1 GDHPGDPA
9 HRGWGAVHRH
19 QPRPLRPVA
28 RGHPAGHR
36 RRGGAHHARHRGG
49 AVLRRQAEPADDA
62 QRAQPYRCPL
72 RVHGDGR
79 RPDGHRR
86 RLRARGRY
94 AHHPRALR
102 LHPGRPGRPL
112 PLPAHPGGRLHRR
125 RRPAG
130 RGVRPPRV
138 SRATRLGSVVM
149 SRPTRSARALFAATL
164 LFSES
169 LVVLFAGLVAYG
181 LRLLP
186 VPTLL
191 WGGGVL
197 ALWAVVAGVLVRR
210 SSRAGY
216 VLGSVLQAVL
226 VATGLLLGMM
236 YVVGGVFA
244 LLWVMCLRIGGQIDA
259 ERVVRERQEREYR
272 ERTAGGGGAVSGE
285 APVAG

>member
-1 GDHPGDPA
+1 
-9 HRGWGAVHRH
+9 
-19 QPRPLRPVA
+19 
-28 RGHPAGHR
+28 
-36 RRGGAHHARHRGG
+36 
-49 AVLRRQAEPADDA
+49 
-62 QRAQPYRCPL
+62 
-72 RVHGDGR
+72 
-79 RPDGHRR
+79 
-86 RLRARGRY
+86 
-94 AHHPRALR
+94 
-102 LHPGRPGRPL
+102 
-112 PLPAHPGGRLHRR
+112 
-125 RRPAG
+125 
-130 RGVRPPRV
+130 
-138 SRATRLGSVVM
+138 M

-210 SSRAGY
+210 SPRAGY

-285 APVAG
+285 APTAG